1 MNISFRS
8 HLLQQHAERKNLPSP
23 QLIEQFI
30 DSILGILFPAYS
42 NKQIQFKDQLEDEIS
57 RVGSALRILLIH
69 VEKDFHDS
77 IEETA
82 QNFFEKLEDTYQLLL
97 KDAEAIEQGDP
108 AAKSIDEVMR
118 TYPGFYAIA
127 IYRIAHQLFKQ
138 GVPFIPRMFTELA
151 HGKTGIDIHPG
162 AQIGSWFFIDHG
174 TGVVIGETTVIGD
187 HVKLYQGVTLGALS
201 VKKEMAE
208 VKRHPTIEDH
218 SVVYA
223 GATILG
229 GRTTIGHHSVIGGN
243 VWLTESVEPY
253 STVYHQPEL
262 IIQKGKHHG

>member
-1 MNISFRS
+1 M
-8 HLLQQHAERKNLPSP
+8 LQHAERKNLPSP
-23 QLIEQFI
+23 MLIEQFI
-30 DSILGILFPAYS
+30 DAILGILFPAYS
-42 NKQIQFKDQLEDEIS
+42 NKHIQFKDQLDEEIS
-57 RVGSALRILLIH
+57 RVNSSLRILLIH
-69 VEKDFHDS
+69 VEKDFNGS
-77 IEETA
+77 IEQTVST
-82 QNFFEKLEDTYQLLL
+82 FFDELASIYDLLL
-97 KDAEAIEQGDP
+97 KDAQAIEQGDP
-108 AAKSIDEVMR
+108 AARSIDEVMR
-118 TYPGFYAIA
+118 SYPGFYAIA
-127 IYRIAHQLFKQ
+127 IYRIAHQLYEQ
-138 GVPFIPRMFTELA
+138 AVPFIPRMFTELA

-208 VKRHPTIEDH
+208 TKRHPSIEDH
-218 SVVYA
+218 VVVYA

-262 IIQKGKHHG
+262 IIQKGKNHG

>member
-1 MNISFRS
+1 MNTSFKA

-42 NKQIQFKDQLEDEIS
+42 NKPIQFQEQLEEEIA
-57 RVGSALRILLIH
+57 RVRSSLGILLLH
-69 VEKDFHDS
+69 VES
-77 IEETA
+77 ELNTPIEQTTEM
-82 QNFFEKLEDTYQLLL
+82 FFSELEALYQLLL
-97 KDAEAIEQGDP
+97 LDAEAIEQGDP
-108 AAKSIDEVMR
+108 AAKSMDEVMR

-127 IYRIAHQLFKQ
+127 IYRIAHQLYAQ
-138 GVPFIPRMFTELA
+138 GVPYIARMFTELA

-174 TGVVIGETTVIGD
+174 TGVVIGETTVIGN

-208 VKRHPTIEDH
+208 TKRHPSIEDH
-218 SVVYA
+218 VVVYA

-229 GRTTIGHHSVIGGN
+229 GRTSIGHHSVIGGN
-243 VWLTESVEPY
+243 VWLTKSVDPY

-262 IIQKGKHHG
+262 IIQKGNQHG